1 MNPLIQLKKV
11 PVFLVA
17 LACFKLLSGA
27 QAVVPPPDG
36 GYPNFTTAEGD
47 HALQALTT
55 GVGNTAIGT
64 FSLFSVTTGSFNTAV
79 GAGSLDLNTADSNTA
94 TGAAALLFNT
104 TGINNTAN
112 GTAALEFNDSGS
124 HNVAVGAFAL
134 FNNSQGVQNTA
145 IGADAL
151 GNNTTGDNNTAIG
164 VSALFENDIGS
175 SNIAIGLLA
184 LRNNTGGSE
193 NTALGFHTLINNTT
207 GNSNTAIGED
217 AGFNQTIGNN
227 NVYVGSG
234 MFGVAGENS
243 ACYIASI
250 FGQISATGV
259 PVIIN
264 SNNKLGTNPSSKRFK
279 EGIKPMDKAS
289 DALFALEPVIF
300 RYKKEFDPDCIQQF
314 GLVAE
319 DVEKVNPDLVVR
331 DKEGKPYS
339 VRYDQVNAM
348 LLNEFLK
355 EHKKSEQ
362 QDRKIEELRAT
373 VARLEAA
380 LKEQATQI
388 QKVSA
393 QTKMNAIAP
402 QMAISSR

>member
-1 MNPLIQLKKV
+1 LRLGFCIDKLAALYHPRHRYKGLNPGQGKESSLSVFSSPFSDLHSQGQLPREQKEISMNTLIRLKKTT
-11 PVFLVA
+11 PVLVIAFVLAWFA
-17 LACFKLLSGA
+17 LSPIG

-36 GYPNFTTAEGD
+36 GYPGFNTAEGTN
-47 HALQALTT
+47 ALKNLTT
-55 GVGNTAIGT
+55 GVGDTAVGW
-64 FSLFSVTTGSFNTAV
+64 FSLFSNTDGSFNTSLGAATLLFNVGDQSTGDGVDNTAV
-79 GAGSLDLNTADSNTA
+79 GT
-94 TGAAALLFNT
+94 AALLFNT
-104 TGINNTAN
+104 TGSDNTAV
-112 GTAALEFNDSGS
+112 GTAALVNNDADA
-124 HNVAVGAFAL
+124 NTALGAFAL
-134 FNNSQGVQNTA
+134 NSNTSGSGNTATGDKALFSNTTGDFNTGIGTNALFHNSQGVQNTA

-193 NTALGFHTLINNTT
+193 NTALGFDTLINNTT
-207 GNSNTAIGED
+207 GNNNTAIGKD

-250 FGQISATGV
+250 FGQISASGV

-289 DALFALEPVIF
+289 E
-300 RYKKEFDPDCIQQF
+300 
-314 GLVAE
+314 
-319 DVEKVNPDLVVR
+319 
-331 DKEGKPYS
+331 S
-339 VRYDQVNAM
+339 
-348 LLNEFLK
+348 LL
-355 EHKKSEQ
+355 
-362 QDRKIEELRAT
+362 
-373 VARLEAA
+373 A
-380 LKEQATQI
+380 LKPVTFH
-388 QKVSA
+388 
-393 QTKMNAIAP
+393 
-402 QMAISSR
+402 